1 MSDAKVGLASQRG
14 YFGEIIQSAKSIM
27 EGMSV
32 TFAELTRYVEGKN
45 HTTIQYPDRTAVPVA
60 DSLPERYRGFL
71 EVDMDICTACKACER
86 DCPINCIAI
95 DLDKVEGTRAMT
107 RFDIDMGKCMYCGIC
122 VEACPTDAQA
132 PGDEEQ
138 TKCIRM
144 TREFEAATGNFN
156 SLTFRFI
163 RPGDYVVPYKPKKGE
178 VVDTRRRGEIAREVR
193 KKATEY
199 NALACDWALQNGGV
213 AKSGGAQEVVKEDVI
228 IARAKE
234 LEPLVRPVAN
244 DQKGLEDVLYNQ
256 ALAQTDCEACGW
268 PTCRDYAKAMIT
280 GKDGEFFKCEPGG
293 AQSTRDMN
301 LIFQIRL
308 GKSAED
314 AAKAAAKVTLEH
326 HK

>member
-1 MSDAKVGLASQRG
+1 MSDKVGLANQRG

-122 VEACPTDAQA
+122 VEACPTDAHA